1 VNGRRPLRLLAAL
14 VGLSWAAPAL
24 ADSVSVAV
32 AANFTAPAQ
41 ALAKDFTARTGHE
54 LVLSFGATGGLYTQI
69 TQGAPFQVLLAADD
83 ERPAR
88 AVREGYG
95 VAGSV
100 FTYAI
105 GRLALYSTVMALGDG
120 AAVLREG
127 AFTRL
132 SIANPQTAPYGAAG
146 LEVLGALDLTQALT
160 PKLVTGESIAQTLQ
174 FVETGNAEL
183 GFVALSQVIAAP
195 AGAVWLVPETL
206 HAPLAQDGVLLD
218 PQAPAARAFLDYL
231 RSAQAQAIMSRFGY
245 QVP

>member
-1 VNGRRPLRLLAAL
+1 MKVL
-14 VGLSWAAPAL
+14 VV
-24 ADSVSVAV
+24 D
-32 AANFTAPAQ
+32 
-41 ALAKDFTARTGHE
+41 
-54 LVLSFGATGGLYTQI
+54 
-69 TQGAPFQVLLAADD
+69 
-83 ERPAR
+83 
-88 AVREGYG
+88 REGGHWVRFVVTCVPVSLEKPHGIDYPL
-95 VAGSV
+95 
-100 FTYAI
+100 T
-105 GRLALYSTVMALGDG
+105 LHG